1 MRKALAE
8 GMDELPDAIYFGSD
22 ATAAGGMIAL
32 EEKGIRRPED
42 IKVAGF
48 DNDLIMLPDRKP
60 RRLTTLAQPMFEMG
74 ANAARLLLDDI
85 KDSPQ
90 KKKRIIYYPE
100 LVIGETT

>member
-1 MRKALAE
+1 MRGQPVWL
-8 GMDELPDAIYFGSD
+8 
-22 ATAAGGMIAL
+22 GGDDRL
-32 EEKGIRRPED
+32 PED